1 MSTLCR
7 YVTREIAEEV
17 MKQKGKI
24 KLGGVRAPVSILFS
38 DIRNFTAISERHE
51 PEKIVEFLNDYFA
64 AMVHEIFAEQG
75 TLDKFMGDGIMAVF
89 GAPISR
95 PDDPVRAVRAARGMR
110 RSLREFNARQRLK
123 GGIEVEIGIGI
134 SHGESISGNIGSEQ
148 RMEYTVIG
156 DSVNL
161 ASRLEGLTKNHP
173 YKIFINDRIY
183 EQLKDEFQC
192 VLIGEERVKGKAQ
205 TVQVYGVPDPV

>member
-64 AMVHEIFAEQG
+64 AMVHEIFAQQG

-89 GAPISR
+89 GAPINR

-110 RSLREFNARQRLK
+110 RSLREFNARQRAK
-123 GGIEVEIGIGI
+123 GGVEVDIGIGI
-134 SHGESISGNIGSEQ
+134 SHGESISS
-148 RMEYTVIG
+148 
-156 DSVNL
+156 
-161 ASRLEGLTKNHP
+161 P
-173 YKIFINDRIY
+173 
-183 EQLKDEFQC
+183 
-192 VLIGEERVKGKAQ
+192 
-205 TVQVYGVPDPV
+205 